1 MQINVWKVCR
11 TVILLLPF
19 RFKSCIS
26 LLGQDLQFPIGRT
39 LAAERERV
47 IAQMDAEWES
57 EKWHNSESP
66 AKNDAA
72 AAAAEEEERLLF

>member
-1 MQINVWKVCR
+1 MCR

-26 LLGQDLQFPIGRT
+26 LLSQDFQFPIGRT
-39 LAAERERV
+39 LADERERV

-72 AAAAEEEERLLF
+72 AAAAAEEERLLF